1 MKKRVIFASCLTP
14 VLTLLCVAP
23 YLYVFAKSF
32 LGGSGLTLEGY
43 YSVFFAETQYLVRFW
58 KSLALALVIAA
69 GQLTVSTLAGFG
81 FAKCSFPGKNG
92 FFSC

>member
-14 VLTLLCVAP
+14 VLTLLCAAP
-23 YLYVFAKSF
+23 YLYVFVKSF
-32 LGGSGLTLEGY
+32 LGGSGFTLEGY

-92 FFSC
+92 IFSC